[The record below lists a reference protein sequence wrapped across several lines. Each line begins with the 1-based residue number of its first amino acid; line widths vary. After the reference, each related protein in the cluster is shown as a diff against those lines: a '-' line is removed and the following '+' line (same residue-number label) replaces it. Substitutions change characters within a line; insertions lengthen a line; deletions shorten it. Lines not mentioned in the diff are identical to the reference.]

1 MITDSTDCTRRLRLK
16 RATFHCVIKKTT
28 PPRRRRI
35 LSPLLRTS
43 THEAVAALFV
53 KTVLLAVVQETAQDC
68 VPGQN
73 CRSRAEILSGTMF
86 EHTRANQRAP
96 NADRDNTA
104 AHTHH
109 HPHQH
114 TSRTGHRE
122 QANTR
127 DPARPSAPEGEARGG
142 KPSAYGPK
150 RKGTA
155 PSSSS
160 SSSSKRALGRLP
172 VGRTYGSFVLF

>member
-1 MITDSTDCTRRLRLK
+1 M
-16 RATFHCVIKKTT
+16 RATFHCVIKETT

-53 KTVLLAVVQETAQDC
+53 KTVLLAVVHETAQDC

-73 CRSRAEILSGTMF
+73 CCSRAEILSGTMF

-122 QANTR
+122 QAHTR
-127 DPARPSAPEGEARGG
+127 DPAAPPPPRERRGEESRAEKEGDGTLLVLLLLLKACTWAPPRG
-142 KPSAYGPK
+142 PYFWVVC
-150 RKGTA
+150 T
-155 PSSSS
+155 
-160 SSSSKRALGRLP
+160 
-172 VGRTYGSFVLF
+172 F